1 VADLELQVGRRRVRV
16 THPDRVL
23 FPGDGVT
30 KGDLAEYYAAI
41 GDAIVPHLRERP
53 FTLKRY
59 PYGIRGQPYFA
70 KQAPKGKPPWIP
82 TRRFRTWPREGE
94 SRLVDFTLVNEPAA
108 LVWMVQMN
116 CIDMNAWY
124 SRVDKP
130 DRPDFVLFDLDPPDS
145 RDGFVEAIRVAHLIR
160 EALEGLELRSYVKTS
175 GADGIH
181 VLLPIARRATFKQT
195 YEFAELLSR
204 QLEAEHPGLVTTEWL
219 KKKRRGVL
227 VDHRQNGHGKTIA
240 SVYSVRP
247 KPGAPVSTP
256 LRWEELTERVR
267 PRDFGRREALDRV
280 AKHGDLF
287 KPVLRGG
294 QALGPGLRRLRAA
307 RPDK

>member
-1 VADLELQVGRRRVRV
+1 MNGEIQVGRRRVRV
-16 THPDRVL
+16 THPERVL
-23 FPGDGVT
+23 FPSDGVT
-30 KGDLAEYYAAI
+30 KGDLAEYYVRI
-41 GDAIVPHLRERP
+41 GEAMVPHLRDRP

-59 PYGIRGQPYFA
+59 PHGIHGQPYFH
-70 KQAPKGKPPWIP
+70 KQAPKGKPSWIP

-124 SRVDKP
+124 SRIDKP
-130 DRPDFVLFDLDPPDS
+130 ERPDYVVFDLDPPES
-145 RDGFVEAIRVAHLIR
+145 PNGFPQAIRVAHLVR
-160 EALEGLELRSYVKTS
+160 EALERLELRSYVKTS

-181 VLLPIARRATFKQT
+181 VLVPITRRSSYPET
-195 YEFAELLSR
+195 YEFAERVSR
-204 QLEAEHPGLVTTEWL
+204 GLESENVGLVTTEWL

-240 SVYSVRP
+240 AAYSVRP

-256 LRWEELTERVR
+256 LRWEELGEDVR
-267 PRDFGRREALDRV
+267 PRDFGMREALERV
-280 AKHGDLF
+280 ERHGDLF
-287 KPVLRGG
+287 EPVLQGG
-294 QALGPGLRRLRAA
+294 QALGPPLRRLRG
-307 RPDK
+307 

>member
-1 VADLELQVGRRRVRV
+1 MPDLELEVGRRHVRL
-16 THPDRVL
+16 TSPDKLL

-30 KGDLAEYYAAI
+30 KRDLADYYAAI
-41 GDAIVPHLRERP
+41 GDTIVPHLRNRP

-70 KQAPKGKPPWIP
+70 KQAPKGKPSWVP
-82 TRRFRTWPREGE
+82 TRQFRTWPREGG
-94 SRLVDFTLVNEPAA
+94 SRLVDFALVNEPAA
-108 LVWMVQMN
+108 AVWMVQMN

-130 DRPDFVLFDLDPPDS
+130 ERPDYVVFDLDPPES
-145 RDGFVEAIRVAHLIR
+145 RNGFAQAIEVAHLVH
-160 EALEGLELRSYVKTS
+160 EALERLELRSYVKTS

-181 VLLPIARRATFKQT
+181 VLVPITRRSTYKDT
-195 YEFAELLSR
+195 YELAELVSR
-204 QLEAEHPGLVTTEWL
+204 GLEVEHPGLVTTEWL

-240 SVYSVRP
+240 SAYSVRP

-256 LRWEELTERVR
+256 LHWEELGPKVR
-267 PRDFGRREALDRV
+267 PRDFGMREALARV
-280 AKHGDLF
+280 EKHGDLF
-287 KPVLRGG
+287 EPVLQGG
-294 QALGPGLRRLRAA
+294 QALGPALRSLRV
-307 RPDK
+307 RE

>member
-1 VADLELQVGRRRVRV
+1 MSDEVRIGRHTIRV

-30 KGDLAEYYAAI
+30 KGDLVSYYVDVGAV
-41 GDAIVPHLRERP
+41 IVPHLRDRP

-59 PYGIRGQPYFA
+59 PHGIRGQAYFH

-82 TRRFRTWPREGE
+82 TRQFRTWQREGG

-108 LVWMVQMN
+108 LAWMVQMN

-130 DRPDFVLFDLDPPDS
+130 QRPDYVVFDLDPPES
-145 RDGFVEAIRVAHLIR
+145 RNGFEQAIRVAHLTR
-160 EALEGLELRSYVKTS
+160 EALERLELRSYVKTS

-181 VLLPIARRATFKQT
+181 VLVPITRRSSYAET
-195 YEFAELLSR
+195 YELAERVSR
-204 QLEAEHPGLVTTEWL
+204 DLEAENQGLVTTEWL
-219 KKKRRGVL
+219 KRKRRGVL

-256 LRWEELTERVR
+256 LRWEELGQKVR
-267 PRDFGRREALDRV
+267 PSDFGRREVLERIER
-280 AKHGDLF
+280 HGDLF
-287 KPVLRGG
+287 EPVLRGG
-294 QALGPGLRRLRAA
+294 QSLGAALKRLRQT
-307 RPDK
+307 